1 MPGLWVPQ
9 DCSTR
14 SVFSEILCTF
24 EDRNSNEA
32 EPLEY
37 NSGIGHLPKMGELIK
52 DILSSGGEDRGA
64 EGAVAHRPPGAHIL
78 LKKYNKHPSASGR
91 AHCSYE

>member
-14 SVFSEILCTF
+14 SVFSEILCAF

-37 NSGIGHLPKMGELIK
+37 NSGIGHFPKMGELIK

-64 EGAVAHRPPGAHIL
+64 EGAMALRPPGAHIL
-78 LKKYNKHPSASGR
+78 LKKYNKKPWKSFQGKKN
-91 AHCSYE
+91 YL